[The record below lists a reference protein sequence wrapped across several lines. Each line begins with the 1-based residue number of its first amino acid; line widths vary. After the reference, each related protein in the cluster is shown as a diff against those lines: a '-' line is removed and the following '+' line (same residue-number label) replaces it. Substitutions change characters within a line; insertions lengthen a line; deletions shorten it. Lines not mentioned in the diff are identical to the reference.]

1 MTIWVRPY
9 PFHPEF
15 SYSVKREF
23 RDQYVHVRYTVR
35 GAAVREF
42 CDQYAR
48 EAFTVDEF
56 SYSVK
61 KDALPLGKRPRKR

>member
-1 MTIWVRPY
+1 MILVRPH

-15 SYSVKREF
+15 CDSVKREF
-23 RDQYVHVRYTVR
+23 CDQYVHVRYTVC

-61 KDALPLGKRPRKR
+61 KDALLLGKKLRKR